1 MKGKHINPPQKDYF
15 IFFLGKKEAKKGAHL
30 KFNGM
35 AKSPPELR
43 EILEILMRR
52 IRNLLR
58 FTSHHALQAFRKSKI
73 FFRSLNRA

>member
-1 MKGKHINPPQKDYF
+1 LINSLPQKDYF
-15 IFFLGKKEAKKGAHL
+15 IFFLKKKEAKKGAHL

-43 EILEILMRR
+43 EISEILIRK
-52 IRNLLR
+52 IRNLLH
-58 FTSHHALQAFRKSKI
+58 FVTHHALQAFRKSKI